1 MTRVKEITINRGDDV
16 ILAREYAREMA
27 QEIGFDLIEQTQ
39 IGTATS
45 ELSRNVHQFA
55 SNGKVTITELD
66 HEGIRGI
73 EILVEDRGPGIP
85 DIEQAMADGFSTN
98 NGLGFGLP
106 GARRLMDEF
115 EIDSRMGVGTTVK
128 IKKWLKIIDK
138 IPDEASSDRNL
149 GGLSGPNGGLD
160 LTPGII
166 SSRY

>member
-27 QEIGFDLIEQTQ
+27 QEIGFDHAEQTQ

-55 SNGKVTITELD
+55 RNGKVTITTVVRD
-66 HEGIRGI
+66 GMTGI
-73 EILVEDRGPGIP
+73 EIVVEDRGPGIA
-85 DIEQAMADGFSTN
+85 DIPQAMQDGFSTN

-115 EIDSRMGVGTTVK
+115 EIESSVGSGTRIK
-128 IKKWLKIIDK
+128 IQKWLKNTDTK
-138 IPDEASSDRNL
+138 PEGTTPDTDLADL
-149 GGLSGPNGGLD
+149 LGPNKAQNL
-160 LTPGII
+160 
-166 SSRY
+166 RRK